1 MMRYI
6 IVLLSC
12 IICGGTYAFT
22 PASAKLQTTQNKKQS
37 STAIGYL
44 DTEDFGYHRSLHQLD
59 DFGVDL
65 LDDIT
70 TTKTS
75 TASGIVGWGDITV
88 DPHTSAMDVVHQQQ
102 PNNNDGGGGGGV
114 AEVAYSFLPVAILIV
129 LESVVY
135 HAHASGVAVFP
146 QSMFH

>member
-6 IVLLSC
+6 ILLSC

-22 PASAKLQTTQNKKQS
+22 PASSAKLQTQNNKKQSS

-70 TTKTS
+70 STKTL

-88 DPHTSAMDVVHQQQ
+88 DPHTSAMDVVQQS
-102 PNNNDGGGGGGV
+102 NNNDGGGV

-129 LESVVY
+129 LEAVVY
-135 HAHASGVAVFP
+135 NAHASGAAVFP

>member
-6 IVLLSC
+6 ILLSC
-12 IICGGTYAFT
+12 IICDTYAFT
-22 PASAKLQTTQNKKQS
+22 TPSAKLQAQNKKQS

-65 LDDIT
+65 LDADIT
-70 TTKTS
+70 STKTS
-75 TASGIVGWGDITV
+75 TTSGIVGWGDITV
-88 DPHTSAMDVVHQQQ
+88 DPHTSAMDVVHQ
-102 PNNNDGGGGGGV
+102 PPINNNDGGGGVV